1 MDIGG
6 CAPACAW
13 LAEVATGPRRLGA
26 VILGAFA
33 AGVVAVASARALPV
47 YRAQAGARLAD
58 GSSIAGAIVWIEELW
73 PLQPDRLHILRGNA
87 RVERGVVLAVRGGR
101 PVAYLRGH

>member
-1 MDIGG
+1 MVDS
-6 CAPACAW
+6 
-13 LAEVATGPRRLGA
+13 PRQLGT

-33 AGVVAVASARALPV
+33 AGAVAVVAAHQLPV

-87 RVERGVVLAVRGGR
+87 RVERGAVLALRGGR